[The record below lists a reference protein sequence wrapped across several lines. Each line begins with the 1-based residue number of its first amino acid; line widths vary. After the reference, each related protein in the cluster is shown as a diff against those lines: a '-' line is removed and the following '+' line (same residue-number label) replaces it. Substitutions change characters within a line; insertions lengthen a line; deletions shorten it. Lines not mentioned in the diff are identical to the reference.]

1 MSSPVCINRQVAL
14 LYRRHI
20 SAHWRIVLC
29 ATSLN
34 GAHRCYRFLPGC
46 GGWYMLGKL
55 NGTPAASS
63 TSLFTS
69 LHPPCACVCVRAW
82 VRLFDRH
89 LPDEGGV
96 SWADMAIPGNI
107 CYIFFQLMYWCRCD
121 NYATVI
127 SLAVIFPRRN
137 HILTKRFTS
146 FFFFFFIY
154 NCFSHENLSVGVDIC
169 LVHSCLYQEIFYVLC
184 ANIFGK
190 KLKQLSRTDLIGS
203 HKA

>member
-146 FFFFFFIY
+146 FYFYFFYLRLLFSWKLVSWGRHLSSAFMSISRDIL
-154 NCFSHENLSVGVDIC
+154 CFVCKHFWKKVKTVISHRLNRIS
-169 LVHSCLYQEIFYVLC
+169 
-184 ANIFGK
+184 
-190 KLKQLSRTDLIGS
+190 
-203 HKA
+203 